1 MQLNPK
7 LVGAG
12 VAAAVAAGIGYM
24 LLARGDEGFETLERE
39 GAFSVRDYPRL
50 RVAETISQGMRE
62 SALARGILAIAD
74 YLCGTNGAAITG
86 PIFADGDEDGRG
98 WRTRVVVPARLAN
111 ALPEPDEAVI
121 VRDLP
126 ARRIAAVRF
135 AGEATEDQ
143 LYAHE
148 DALRDWMRQHR
159 LSAAGPVEHAFYNA
173 PFTPGLLRR
182 NEVLI
187 PLAA

>member
-24 LLARGDEGFETLERE
+24 LLARQEEGFETLERE

-62 SALARGILAIAD
+62 SALALGFVALAD
-74 YLCGTNGAAITG
+74 YLSGTARG

-98 WRTRVVVPARLAN
+98 WRTRMVIPARADQSF
-111 ALPEPDEAVI
+111 PEPGEDVT

-135 AGEATEDQ
+135 NGEATEDELHAQ
-143 LYAHE
+143 E
-148 DALRDWMRQHR
+148 DALRDWMRAHR
-159 LSAAGPVEHAFYNA
+159 LRAAGPVEHAFYNA
-173 PFTPGLLRR
+173 PFTPGPLRR